1 VTDTLLFLRS
11 FLRNPSRAGAVAP
24 SSRTLATV
32 ITADLPLSQPIIELG
47 PGTGAFTLALLARG
61 VPEHQ
66 LVLVESDPVFA
77 QALKGRFPRARVLTM
92 DAVHLGS
99 VAGFFDEPAGA
110 VVSGLPL
117 LSMPIDQVAAILEG
131 AFRHVSPEGALYQFT
146 YLPRCPVPWRVLYRL
161 GLEAHR
167 VGYTWANLPPAF
179 VYCLRRRLR
188 SSNAVWP
195 SANSRENGHHARP
208 AIRSASDTRVNRARH
223 VMKHRV
229 DS

>member
-1 VTDTLLFLRS
+1 
-11 FLRNPSRAGAVAP
+11 
-24 SSRTLATV
+24 LATV

-66 LVLVESDPVFA
+66 LVLVEADPVFA
-77 QALKGRFPRARVLTM
+77 RALKGRFPRARVLTM

-117 LSMPIDQVAAILEG
+117 LSLPIDQVVAILEG
-131 AFRHVSPEGALYQFT
+131 AFRHVTPEGAFYQFT

-167 VGYTWANLPPAF
+167 VGCTWANLPPAF
-179 VYCLRRRLR
+179 VYSLRRSVRP
-188 SSNAVWP
+188 SDAVWT
-195 SANSRENGHHARP
+195 SHNRRENGQQAGL
-208 AIRSASDTRVNRARH
+208 AIRSASDKREPRQAMNSSPGPSR
-223 VMKHRV
+223 
-229 DS
+229 